1 VTRVTPSPKETI
13 AATPPFRPSQLGAS
27 YHRAALAHQQSISR
41 TLESLRCQQSALR
54 IASTVLDLNVLNV
67 ADVFD
72 GVAAGA
78 HRELEKQAT
87 LIASVD
93 SDLEMAS
100 RILIHREFM
109 SSAVQRAMDAGSR
122 ARTLGDYVSND
133 KMRQVADTCRGTHG
147 SSRYFFSN
155 VRMFMSRTG
164 ELQDRFEQIEASM
177 NRLSDGA
184 TDVRLSLS
192 DTRYVRVRIISS
204 TSSTPTR
211 LLDEATGLDQLGREL
226 LGKVLDVVSGLDS
239 KHLRTCLVPCRLLI
253 AAQVRSPMSRL
264 CYQVRM
270 LLILSDT
277 FQRFSQSSASRIYI
291 SGKRFHLSQS

>member
-1 VTRVTPSPKETI
+1 MIKLLHLQPPLQPPIEGTFLISRAPVTCATDHPPPTETI

-93 SDLEMAS
+93 SDLEMTS
-100 RILIHREFM
+100 RVQIHREFM

-122 ARTLGDYVSND
+122 ARTLGDYVSNE
-133 KMRQVADTCRGTHG
+133 KMRQVADTCRQTHG
-147 SSRYFFSN
+147 SSRYLLFF
-155 VRMFMSRTG
+155 
-164 ELQDRFEQIEASM
+164 L
-177 NRLSDGA
+177 
-184 TDVRLSLS
+184 
-192 DTRYVRVRIISS
+192 
-204 TSSTPTR
+204 
-211 LLDEATGLDQLGREL
+211 
-226 LGKVLDVVSGLDS
+226 
-239 KHLRTCLVPCRLLI
+239 TCAC
-253 AAQVRSPMSRL
+253 L
-264 CYQVRM
+264 CPV
-270 LLILSDT
+270 
-277 FQRFSQSSASRIYI
+277 
-291 SGKRFHLSQS
+291 

>member
-1 VTRVTPSPKETI
+1 MIQLLHLQPPLQPPIEGTFLISRARDPRNPSPKETI
-13 AATPPFRPSQLGAS
+13 TATPPFRPSQLGAS

-100 RILIHREFM
+100 RVQIHREFM
-109 SSAVQRAMDAGSR
+109 SSAVQRAMDAGNR
-122 ARTLGDYVSND
+122 ARTLGDYVSD
-133 KMRQVADTCRGTHG
+133 EKMRQVADTCRGTHG
-147 SSRYFFSN
+147 SLRYFFLN
-155 VRMFMSRTG
+155 VHMFMSMTE
-164 ELQDRFEQIEASM
+164 ELQDRFQQIDASM
-177 NRLSDGA
+177 KRLSDGA

-192 DTRYVRVRIISS
+192 DTRYVRAWNMCSFSSISS
-204 TSSTPTR
+204 IR
-211 LLDEATGLDQLGREL
+211 LLDEATALDQLAHEL
-226 LGKVLDVVSGLDS
+226 LGKVSDVVSGLDS
-239 KHLRTCLVPCRLLI
+239 KLMATCFVPCRLLI
-253 AAQVRSPMSRL
+253 AAQVRSLMSRL
-264 CYQVRM
+264 CYQVR
-270 LLILSDT
+270 T
-277 FQRFSQSSASRIYI
+277 TP
-291 SGKRFHLSQS
+291 